1 MADMLFD
8 LDAEVSDSDKDDR
21 CEVNQERLELLQ
33 GAGFIVASD
42 EDGLSPSQ
50 SPHAFEGGPG
60 TAATWTSSGVWGA

>member
-42 EDGLSPSQ
+42 EDEPGPSQ
-50 SPHAFEGGPG
+50 SPHAGEARRLPG
-60 TAATWTSSGVWGA
+60 LPRGVWGG